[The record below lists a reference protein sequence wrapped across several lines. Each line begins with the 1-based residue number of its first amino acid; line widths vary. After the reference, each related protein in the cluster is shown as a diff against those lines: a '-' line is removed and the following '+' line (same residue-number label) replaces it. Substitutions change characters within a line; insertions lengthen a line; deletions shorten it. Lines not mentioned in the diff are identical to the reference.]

1 MSGKGA
7 LPRSFMVEETDGC
20 VASAE
25 INQIREK
32 REVKLKTSIFIAY
45 FNYILM
51 YFFGDDTW
59 NS

>member
-32 REVKLKTSIFIAY
+32 IEPSEIKGLHLII
-45 FNYILM
+45 ILL
-51 YFFGDDTW
+51 
-59 NS
+59 

>member
-7 LPRSFMVEETDGC
+7 LHRSFMVEETDGC

-32 REVKLKTSIFIAY
+32 IEPSEIKDLHHH
-45 FNYILM
+45 ILL
-51 YFFGDDTW
+51 
-59 NS
+59 